1 MVSSNVP
8 RFSPNRV
15 NLVKDPS
22 LNGFSLGMSP
32 TPIGSALRKSLACIS
47 LALKEK
53 SSLYGFLF
61 QEEPSAMD
69 SV

>member
-1 MVSSNVP
+1 
-8 RFSPNRV
+8 
-15 NLVKDPS
+15 
-22 LNGFSLGMSP
+22 MSP